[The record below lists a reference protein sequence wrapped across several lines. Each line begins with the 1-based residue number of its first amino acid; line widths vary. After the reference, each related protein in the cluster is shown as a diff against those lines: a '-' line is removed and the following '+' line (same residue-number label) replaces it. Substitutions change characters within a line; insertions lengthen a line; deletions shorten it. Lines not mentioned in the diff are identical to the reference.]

1 MSKILQDNF
10 WKSNFGNLYTKRNN
24 KKILIKSLSIHF
36 KEVLSSMLGNNIKNV
51 FEFGTNRGL
60 NLDIIKRLNKS
71 VSTNGLEIN
80 KMAYKL
86 ASKKHNILHMSALD
100 YKPEKKYDLVI
111 TRVFLIHIHPKN
123 LDKIYQK
130 IFKTSKKYIYI
141 EEYFNPTPV
150 GVKYRNNSNVL
161 FKRDFAKELSK
172 KYKLKLIK
180 YGFNWSEDV
189 KKPTLDNTNWF
200 LFKK

>member
-1 MSKILQDNF
+1 MSKFLQDNF

-24 KKILIKSLSIHF
+24 KKLEIKSLNIHF
-36 KEVLSSMLGNNIKNV
+36 KEVLSDMLGNNINSV

-60 NLDIIKRLNKS
+60 NLDIIKRLNKNI
-71 VSTNGLEIN
+71 STNGLEIN

-86 ASKKHNILHMSALD
+86 ASKKHNILHMSALE
-100 YKPEKKYDLVI
+100 YMPKKKYDLVI

-123 LDKIYQK
+123 LDAIYKK
-130 IFKTSKKYIYI
+130 IFETSKKYIYI
-141 EEYFNPTPV
+141 GEYFNPTPV
-150 GVKYRNNSNVL
+150 EVNYRNNSNVL
-161 FKRDFAKELSK
+161 FKRDFAKELVK

-180 YGFNWSEDV
+180 YGFNWSEDR